1 MYSFIVFKY
10 VNLILWNEFYILGR
24 IGLHLGDLGRGWIN
38 FKDLGSKG
46 KIFLGSWGNFF
57 QGFGEINALFSGI
70 KGAQTPS
77 PLGASDLINV
87 ICGKNFCQGHWRNCS
102 NFCIKYINVCQESI
116 KLFLFLLRD
125 IISHWPWK
133 FIKSIIHKTTCHT
146 CIYYT
151 LWMRKHMAK
160 WHWGR

>member
-1 MYSFIVFKY
+1 M
-10 VNLILWNEFYILGR
+10 NLILWKELYILGELAY
-24 IGLHLGDLGRGWIN
+24 ILGDLGRSWIN
-38 FKDLGSKG
+38 FKDFESK
-46 KIFLGSWGNFF
+46 KIFSGSWGTFF

-70 KGAQTPS
+70 KGAQTP
-77 PLGASDLINV
+77 LGASDLINV
-87 ICGKNFCQGHWRNCS
+87 ICGKNFCQGHWQNGS

-146 CIYYT
+146 CIYCT
-151 LWMRKHMAK
+151 LWMRKHMAE
-160 WHWGR
+160 WH

>member
-1 MYSFIVFKY
+1 M
-10 VNLILWNEFYILGR
+10 NLILWKELYILR
-24 IGLHLGDLGRGWIN
+24 ELAYILGDLGRSWIN
-38 FKDLGSKG
+38 LKDLGSKE
-46 KIFLGSWGNFF
+46 NYF
-57 QGFGEINALFSGI
+57 QGAEVLSFRDLGRSMHYFQKSREHR
-70 KGAQTPS
+70 P
-77 PLGASDLINV
+77 PLGGSDLINV

-102 NFCIKYINVCQESI
+102 NFCIKYINVCQERI

-133 FIKSIIHKTTCHT
+133 FIMSIIHKTTCHT

-151 LWMRKHMAK
+151 LWMRKHMAE